1 MYVRVY
7 GADMVCRL
15 IETCFLIH
23 ILRSISK
30 VLGASSFCTCVEYI
44 MLGLVL
50 FHSDFFF
57 FFFFSSKYT
66 IYFTK
71 TNKRKMQSI
80 PNAEF
85 VKITYRQGNTAAG
98 PSFYCRECLFKT
110 RATS

>member
-1 MYVRVY
+1 
-7 GADMVCRL
+7 
-15 IETCFLIH
+15 
-23 ILRSISK
+23 
-30 VLGASSFCTCVEYI
+30 

-57 FFFFSSKYT
+57 LHVALNRSLIL
-66 IYFTK
+66 IYEEKHT
-71 TNKRKMQSI
+71 QDAISI

-110 RATS
+110 RATSWFENDNLIQCVNNQFGRDMKKNLA

>member
-15 IETCFLIH
+15 IETRFPIH

-57 FFFFSSKYT
+57 FFFFFFFLHVALNRSFILRRKTYARCNLYSK
-66 IYFTK
+66 
-71 TNKRKMQSI
+71 R
-80 PNAEF
+80 
-85 VKITYRQGNTAAG
+85 
-98 PSFYCRECLFKT
+98 
-110 RATS
+110 

>member
-50 FHSDFFF
+50 FHSNFFLNVALNRSF
-57 FFFFSSKYT
+57 ILRRKTYARCNLYSK
-66 IYFTK
+66 
-71 TNKRKMQSI
+71 R
-80 PNAEF
+80 
-85 VKITYRQGNTAAG
+85 
-98 PSFYCRECLFKT
+98 
-110 RATS
+110 